1 MSDALPGLLVLAIGG
16 SVAPP
21 LFLLTILFLGSRR
34 PLPNAGALA
43 LGYFATCVVIGVSGL
58 ILFGGAG
65 SAVSTVGR
73 VISTTVG
80 ALLVV
85 LGLRSLLNAPDPDAS
100 TPGWMESINSMSPP
114 RAFGVGMALFPL
126 QIKNLAIFVACLN
139 LIIASSLSPRGSI
152 AALGLVLLVFA
163 IPVLAL
169 IGLSATVPQRAST
182 ILESLRTWMGS
193 TTARSRSCFASC
205 SERSSSWEVYGG
217 RKSIG
222 NRGSAAI

>member
-1 MSDALPGLLVLAIGG
+1 MGDALPGLFVLDIGG

-21 LFLLTILFLGSRR
+21 LLLLTILFLGSGR

-43 LGYFATCVVIGVSGL
+43 LGYCATCALIGVSGP
-58 ILFGGAG
+58 ILFGEAG

-80 ALLVV
+80 VLLIV
-85 LGLRSLLNAPDPDAS
+85 LGLRSLLNAHDPDAS
-100 TPGWMESINSMSPP
+100 PPGWIESINSMSPP
-114 RAFGVGMALFPL
+114 KAFWIGMALFAL

-139 LIIASSLSPRGSI
+139 LIIASSLSPKGNV

-163 IPVLAL
+163 IPVLLL

-182 ILESLRTWMGS
+182 PY
-193 TTARSRSCFASC
+193 SRLC
-205 SERSSSWEVYGG
+205 GHG
-217 RKSIG
+217 
-222 NRGSAAI
+222 

>member
-21 LFLLTILFLGSRR
+21 LLLFTILFLGSRR
-34 PLPNAGALA
+34 PLPNAGALV
-43 LGYFATCVVIGVSGL
+43 LGYFATCAVIGVSGL

-80 ALLVV
+80 ALLLV
-85 LGLRSLLNAPDPDAS
+85 LGLRSLLHAPDPDAS
-100 TPGWMESINSMSPP
+100 PPGWMESINSMSPP
-114 RAFGVGMALFPL
+114 RAFGVGMALVPL

-152 AALGLVLLVFA
+152 TALGLVLLVFA

-169 IGLSATVPQRAST
+169 ICLSATVPQRAST
-182 ILESLRTWMGS
+182 ILESLRTWMGKHN
-193 TTARSRSCFASC
+193 RSITVVLCLVFGAFFL
-205 SERSSSWEVYGG
+205 VGG
-217 RKSIG
+217 LWG
-222 NRGSAAI
+222 A

>member
-21 LFLLTILFLGSRR
+21 LLLLTILFLGSRR

-43 LGYFATCVVIGVSGL
+43 LGYFATCAVIGVSGL

-100 TPGWMESINSMSPP
+100 PPGWMESINSMSPP

-169 IGLSATVPQRAST
+169 FGLSATVPQRAST
-182 ILESLRTWMGS
+182 ILESLRTWMGKHN
-193 TTARSRSCFASC
+193 RSITVVLCLVFGAFFL
-205 SERSSSWEVYGG
+205 VGG
-217 RKSIG
+217 LWG
-222 NRGSAAI
+222 A